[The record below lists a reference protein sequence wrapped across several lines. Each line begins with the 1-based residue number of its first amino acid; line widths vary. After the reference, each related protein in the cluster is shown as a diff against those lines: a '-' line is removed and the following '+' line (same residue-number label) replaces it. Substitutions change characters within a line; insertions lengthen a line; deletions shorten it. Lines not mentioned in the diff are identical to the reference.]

1 MKVDNI
7 KNYLSEEL
15 REAFIKII
23 NEVYSITEH
32 LNETYPG
39 YRDWFF
45 EKKVKGCYTPNRNIL
60 FIKNVL

>member
-15 REAFIKII
+15 REDFIKII
-23 NEVYSITEH
+23 DEVYSITEH

-45 EKKVKGCYTPNRNIL
+45 EKQVKSKKNL
-60 FIKNVL
+60 FKSFITNSSFN